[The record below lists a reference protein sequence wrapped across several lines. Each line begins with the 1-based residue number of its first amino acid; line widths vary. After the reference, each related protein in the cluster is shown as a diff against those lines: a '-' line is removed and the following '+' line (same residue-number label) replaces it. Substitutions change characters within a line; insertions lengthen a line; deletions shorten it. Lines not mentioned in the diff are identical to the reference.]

1 MDDYLIHDSRQ
12 LNFVSKVY
20 KWLSNTLCIQVHCLL
35 CRANTTWKQPVC
47 QLCLESCPF
56 PHSFCSI
63 CGLPVTCNTIE
74 VCAQCQQQ
82 PPCFDLCLSGYLYE
96 FPVNRI
102 VQNIKY
108 NGRLE
113 LIRPITRQLTDILQD
128 YYSDSPWP
136 EAIIPVPLHKRRLYQ
151 RGYDQALLI
160 AREIY
165 TQLRQTCNFSLD
177 IHCLKRKIATRT
189 QQGLDA
195 RARRKNL
202 RNAFTMD
209 DKAGYTHVA
218 LIDDVVTT
226 GETVSEISR
235 LLKKHQVQRVDVWS
249 LARTPAPK

>member
-1 MDDYLIHDSRQ
+1 MDDHPINDNRQ
-12 LNFVSKVY
+12 LNFVNKVY
-20 KWLSNTLCIQVHCLL
+20 KWLSNNFCIQIHCLL
-35 CRANTTWKQPVC
+35 CRTHTTWKQPVC
-47 QLCLESCPF
+47 QLCLESCPS

-63 CGLPVTCNTIE
+63 CGLPLTCSTIG
-74 VCAQCQQQ
+74 VCGQCQQK
-82 PPCFDLCLSGYLYE
+82 PPPFDLCLSGYLYE

-102 VQNIKY
+102 VQSIKY

-113 LIRPITRQLTDILQD
+113 LIRPITRHLTDILQD

-136 EAIIPVPLHKRRLYQ
+136 ETIIPVPLHKHRLCK

-165 TQLRQTCNFSLD
+165 AQLHRTCHLSLD
-177 IHCLKRKIATRT
+177 TQCLKRKLATLP

-202 RNAFTMD
+202 RNAFTMNN
-209 DKAGYTHVA
+209 KAGYAHVA
-218 LIDDVVTT
+218 LVDDVVTT

-235 LLKKHQVQRVDVWS
+235 LLKKHQVRRVDIWS